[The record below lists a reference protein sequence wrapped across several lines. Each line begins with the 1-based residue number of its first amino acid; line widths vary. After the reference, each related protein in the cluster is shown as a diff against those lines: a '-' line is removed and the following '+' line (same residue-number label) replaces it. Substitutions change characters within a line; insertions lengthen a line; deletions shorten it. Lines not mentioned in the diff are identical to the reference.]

1 MTWDIRLSAHSDLLP
16 IVQVDKKSINSHNN
30 PTDGAA
36 SGLAANVIRKPSL
49 RQQEKAPEGRSP
61 HVPPADEPAGATD
74 SEEEIAPTHT
84 GEASAGP
91 APTESRFQ
99 EEL

>member
-1 MTWDIRLSAHSDLLP
+1 MRLNAHSNVLN
-16 IVQVDKKSINSHNN
+16 IQGDKKSLHSTNG
-30 PTDGAA
+30 DGAA
-36 SGLAANVIRKPSL
+36 SGLAANVSRKPSL

-61 HVPPADEPAGATD
+61 HIAQDDGPAAAAD
-74 SEEEIAPTHT
+74 SDEEEEPV
-84 GEASAGP
+84 GQASAGP